1 MDFST
6 GLSSVTAAQMQ
17 TRMAMSQAEHV
28 LNQAKLEATEA
39 TDATQKAKTPEE
51 RAAAYKSL
59 VKVSRDFESIF
70 LDYMLKTMRQT
81 IPKSDLFGDSQA
93 DQIFSSMRDEELSK
107 RMAQAG
113 GIGLANIMI
122 NQLKRHI

>member
-1 MDFST
+1 MKKPAKNPAAVAL
-6 GLSSVTAAQMQ
+6 GKLSAA
-17 TRMAMSQAEHV
+17 S
-28 LNQAKLEATEA
+28 
-39 TDATQKAKTPEE
+39 KTPEE